1 MLMRPL
7 KKDDLVHSSTSSDF
21 TSLGLSL
28 LEKKLPVRALH
39 VFGSLDRG
47 GAETWLMDVVRSVS
61 RDELVIDVCVTRSSR
76 GAYEDEFISLG
87 GQVRRCPINRNPWR
101 FAARFQQLLSHRLY
115 DVVHSHLYYFSGVVL
130 RAAAKAGV
138 PRRIAHN
145 HPVADLKSGRLL
157 RAIYATW
164 MRRWMCRFGTDFVG
178 PTRASLEAFWG
189 PNWERDPH
197 KWVLYNGIRVE
208 RFLKPVDR
216 VAVRDELGIPPDAR
230 IVLNVGRFVPHKR
243 QSFLV
248 DVAHRLLGRHANVYF
263 LLIGDGPLRDE
274 VEQRVGNTDL
284 RQSFRFIRGLPSI
297 DRYWLS
303 ADVFA
308 FPSVNEGFGIVIVE
322 AAAAGLPVVA
332 HDIPGVREAASACAS
347 PVLLTLDASPEAW
360 ADAVDDA
367 LHRPVGEDARR
378 AAMLRSFPFTIEASI
393 RSLRELYGLGRRCN
407 EGVLQS

>member
-1 MLMRPL
+1 M
-7 KKDDLVHSSTSSDF
+7 KDDVVLSSLSAPSDCLRPSSSD
-21 TSLGLSL
+21 
-28 LEKKLPVRALH
+28 EPRPVRALH
-39 VFGSLDRG
+39 VFASLNRG
-47 GAETWLMDVVRSVS
+47 GAETWLMDVVRNLS
-61 RDELVIDVCVTRSSR
+61 RDELALDVCVTRGSH
-76 GAYEDEFISLG
+76 GVYEDEFTSLG
-87 GQVRRCPINRNPWR
+87 GQVHRCPLGRNPWR
-101 FAARFQQLLSHRLY
+101 FAARFRRLLSHGHY
-115 DVVHSHLYYFSGVVL
+115 DIVHSHLYYFSGVVL

-138 PRRIAHN
+138 PQRVAHN
-145 HPVADLKSGRLL
+145 HPVEDLKSGRLI
-157 RAIYATW
+157 RPIYVTW
-164 MRRWMCRFGTDFVG
+164 MLRWMCRYGTDFVG
-178 PTRASLEAFWG
+178 PTRASLEALWG

-208 RFLKPVDR
+208 RFVKPVDR
-216 VAVRDELGIPPDAR
+216 VAVRDELGIPRDAR
-230 IVLNVGRFVPHKR
+230 IVLNVARFAPHKR

-248 DVAHRLLGRHANVYF
+248 DVARRLLGRHANVYF

-274 VEQRVGNTDL
+274 VEQRVRNTDL

-367 LHRPVGEDARR
+367 LHRPVWEDARR

-393 RSLRELYGLGRRCN
+393 RSLRKLYGLDRRRT
-407 EGVLQS
+407 EGALQS